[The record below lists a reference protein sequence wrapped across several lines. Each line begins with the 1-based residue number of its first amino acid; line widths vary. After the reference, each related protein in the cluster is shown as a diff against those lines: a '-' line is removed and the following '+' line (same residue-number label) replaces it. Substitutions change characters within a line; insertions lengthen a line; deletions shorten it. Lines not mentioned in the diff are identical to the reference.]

1 MKKENFVKTWFVDFA
16 PSLLLSSSFFV
27 IKYFNRLKKNL
38 CQFISKYKSK
48 DPMENNTNAANCLLL
63 LYAFNTA
70 KNVKRT
76 RYADVAVQL
85 YYIYLGVCIV

>member
-1 MKKENFVKTWFVDFA
+1 
-16 PSLLLSSSFFV
+16 
-27 IKYFNRLKKNL
+27 
-38 CQFISKYKSK
+38 
-48 DPMENNTNAANCLLL
+48 MENNTNAANCLLL

-85 YYIYLGVCIV
+85 YYIYIGCVYCKYRRQIIISIYFKIVLLDLEKRKWLV

>member
-1 MKKENFVKTWFVDFA
+1 
-16 PSLLLSSSFFV
+16 
-27 IKYFNRLKKNL
+27 
-38 CQFISKYKSK
+38 
-48 DPMENNTNAANCLLL
+48 MENNTNAANCLLL

-85 YYIYLGVCIV
+85 YYIFGCVYCINIATNNNFNIF

>member
-1 MKKENFVKTWFVDFA
+1 
-16 PSLLLSSSFFV
+16 
-27 IKYFNRLKKNL
+27 
-38 CQFISKYKSK
+38 
-48 DPMENNTNAANCLLL
+48 MENNTNAANCLLL

-85 YYIYLGVCIV
+85 YYIFGCVYCINIATNNNFNIYFKIALLDLEKRKWLV

>member
-1 MKKENFVKTWFVDFA
+1 
-16 PSLLLSSSFFV
+16 
-27 IKYFNRLKKNL
+27 
-38 CQFISKYKSK
+38 
-48 DPMENNTNAANCLLL
+48 MENNTNAANCLLL

-85 YYIYLGVCIV
+85 YYILGVCIVNIATNNNFNIF